1 MPPRFLKA
9 ALRDFEPYVP
19 GFQPADEAG
28 WLKLNSNESS
38 YPPSPH
44 VIEAVRAAAGDSL
57 RLYPSPLAD
66 EGREAIARA
75 CGVRPDQVRLGNGED
90 ELIELCFKAFAGAG
104 DRVAFTWPTYPVL
117 EPLCGILETE
127 PSAHPL
133 GPQWSLPESFFA
145 DPAPLKFLVNP
156 NSPTGTLYAREQV
169 TEVIERSAGVVV
181 LDEAYVDF
189 APSSCLQLLDG
200 HENLVVLRTMSK
212 SYALAGMR
220 LGFAIAHPDLCAA
233 LDVVKDS
240 YPVDRLAI
248 AAAVA
253 AAADRSW
260 RDHIVGNVVADRE
273 WFAGEMQALD
283 FEVTP
288 SAANFVLARP
298 PEGIAAIDV
307 KAGLEARRILIRHFP
322 KAPLEGWLRITI
334 GTHDEMARVLK
345 AIQEVIRA

>member
-1 MPPRFLKA
+1 MPTRFLKA
-9 ALRDFEPYVP
+9 ALRDFEPYAP
-19 GFQPADEAG
+19 GFQPTDGQE

-44 VIEAVRAAAGDSL
+44 VIEAIRAAAGDAL

-66 EGREAIARA
+66 EGRQAIATA
-75 CGVRPDQVRLGNGED
+75 YGVKPEQVRLGNGED

-117 EPLCGILETE
+117 EPLCGILETQ

-133 GPQWSLPESFFA
+133 GPDWSLPPTFA
-145 DPAPLKFLVNP
+145 ADQAPLKFLVNP
-156 NSPTGTLYAREQV
+156 NSPTGTWYARE
-169 TEVIERSAGVVV
+169 EVAEVVERSPGIVV

-189 APSSCLQLLDG
+189 APGSSLELLDG
-200 HENLVVLRTMSK
+200 HDNLILLRTMSK

-220 LGFAIAHPDLCAA
+220 IGFAISHPDLCAA

-248 AAAVA
+248 AAAA
-253 AAADRSW
+253 AAAGDRSW

-273 WFAGEMQALD
+273 WFGAELQALD
-283 FEVTP
+283 FEVSP
-288 SAANFVLARP
+288 SAANFVLTRP
-298 PEGIAAIDV
+298 PDV
-307 KAGLEARRILIRHFP
+307 VSAVALKAGLEARRILIRHFAKP
-322 KAPLEGWLRITI
+322 PLDGWLRITI
-334 GTHDEMARVLK
+334 GTRDEMVRVLR
-345 AIQEVIRA
+345 AIQEVISA